1 MKISILSII
10 ISLNFIFAEEYFLY
24 SPIIPYPEGNTNFY
38 TFLINRDGEI
48 KRIWDHDSS
57 PASIPYLY
65 DDNILIR
72 PALVEFPAIDLPGR
86 GGLIQKVD
94 WLGNILWEY
103 EFSDEFIQ
111 QHHDIEVLPNGN
123 ILVLAWEKKTQEEVI
138 QKGKLN
144 HTGVLY
150 VDMIIE
156 IEPGE
161 NNSGNIVWEW
171 HFWDH
176 LIQDVN
182 PNYDNYGIVS
192 EHPELLNINFLNS
205 GGGDG
210 PGPPGNESPD
220 FTHCNAIHY
229 NELLDQII
237 ITSRRANEIFI
248 IDHST
253 TTNEASSNNGGIY
266 GKGGDFLYRWG
277 NPQNYDIGSSNQQIL
292 FAPHSAN
299 WIKEDLNGGGNI
311 LIYNNGLGMLSNVH
325 SSIIEIVPPLDLNN
339 GYIYE
344 QGTTFLPDT
353 TVMNFNNNFSFF
365 STFQSGV
372 FKLEND
378 NILVTVTE
386 QDYIFE
392 LNQDLEIVWEYFY
405 EGDGHIARMINYDLN
420 LLHGDLNFDN
430 IINVSDILIVIENIL
445 FSQNSYVNII
455 NNDINNDNYV
465 DIYDLILLVRMLL

>member
-1 MKISILSII
+1 M
-10 ISLNFIFAEEYFLY
+10 
-24 SPIIPYPEGNTNFY
+24 
-38 TFLINRDGEI
+38 
-48 KRIWDHDSS
+48 
-57 PASIPYLY
+57 
-65 DDNILIR
+65 
-72 PALVEFPAIDLPGR
+72 
-86 GGLIQKVD
+86 
-94 WLGNILWEY
+94 
-103 EFSDEFIQ
+103 
-111 QHHDIEVLPNGN
+111 
-123 ILVLAWEKKTQEEVI
+123 
-138 QKGKLN
+138 
-144 HTGVLY
+144 
-150 VDMIIE
+150 
-156 IEPGE
+156 
-161 NNSGNIVWEW
+161 
-171 HFWDH
+171 
-176 LIQDVN
+176 
-182 PNYDNYGIVS
+182 
-192 EHPELLNINFLNS
+192 
-205 GGGDG
+205 
-210 PGPPGNESPD
+210 
-220 FTHCNAIHY
+220 
-229 NELLDQII
+229 
-237 ITSRRANEIFI
+237 
-248 IDHST
+248 
-253 TTNEASSNNGGIY
+253 
-266 GKGGDFLYRWG
+266 
-277 NPQNYDIGSSNQQIL
+277 
-292 FAPHSAN
+292 
-299 WIKEDLNGGGNI
+299 NGGGNI

-386 QDYIFE
+386 QDYVFE